1 MPKRTDIRKI
11 LIIGSGPIVIGQGCE
26 FDYSGTQAC
35 KALKEEGYEVVLV
48 NSNPATIMT
57 DPLTA
62 DRTYIEPLIPEIVE
76 QVIARERPDALLP
89 TVGGQTALNLAVAL
103 CERGV
108 LDTYG
113 VEMIGANLRSIQVA
127 EDRLAFK
134 DAMARIGLPMLLSG
148 TVTTLDEAVVLLDK
162 VGFPAI
168 IRPSFTLGGTGGG
181 IAYNREEFEEIVSA
195 GLDASPTRQVL
206 IEESVLGWKEYE
218 LEVMRDLADNVVII
232 CSIENFDAMGV
243 HTGDSITVA
252 PAMTLTDKEY
262 QAMRDEA
269 IRVIREVGVET
280 GGSNIQFAV
289 EPATGRRVVIEMN
302 PRVSRSSAL
311 ASKATGFPIAKI
323 AAKLAVGY
331 TLDEIPNDITKS
343 TPSSFEPT
351 LDYVVVKIPRWAFEK
366 FPATVATLG
375 TQMKSVGEAMAIGR
389 TFKEALQK
397 ALRSLEIGR
406 AGLGADGKDRMDPAR
421 LREKLITPNWER
433 IFYLR
438 HAFQAGMTVAEI
450 AGLTKIDP
458 WFLQQIEEL
467 AAMEDTLVKA
477 GFANVPKDLFRNAK
491 RAGFSDR
498 QLAHLWNGTED
509 AVRAGRKA
517 AGIEAVYKTIDTCAA
532 EFEARTPYL
541 YSTFE
546 DEDESHPSGRRKV
559 IILGGGPNR
568 IGQGIEFDYCCCHA
582 SFALKEEGIESIMI
596 NCNPETVST
605 DYDTSDRL
613 YFEPLTLEDVLR
625 IVEIEKPEGVIVQ
638 FGGQTPLGLAL
649 PLQARGVG
657 ILGTSPDSIDLA
669 EDRRRFGALLADLKI
684 PAPAWGTAR
693 SLEEATEIGR
703 RIGYPL
709 LVRPSYVLGGRAM
722 FVTHDE
728 ERLAETMRRAVE
740 ASPEHPVLLDRFL
753 EDAFELDVDALCDGK
768 RVVVAGIMQ
777 HIEEAGIHSGDSSC
791 VLPPH
796 SPEVASKLDV
806 VRDYTR
812 RLAMALSVRGL
823 MNVQYAIKGD
833 DVFVLEVNPRA
844 SRTVPFVS
852 KATGIPL
859 ARIAAKIMVGRTLD
873 DLGIQD
879 EPKLNGQFVKAS
891 VFPFAKFPGDDPVL
905 GPEMRSTGE
914 VMGFADGFGEAFAKA
929 SYGAGLKLPVEGT
942 AFVTVNDRDK
952 GQLLPLAHQLIE
964 LGFRLVATD
973 GTARFLRSNGAPC
986 AHVFKVLE
994 GRPNAVDLMKNGAI
1008 HLVINTPLG
1017 KASYFD
1023 EKALRTTATQRGI
1036 PLITTLSGAHAMV
1049 EAIRALQRG
1058 ALTVKSLQ
1066 EVYA

>member
-1 MPKRTDIRKI
+1 VPKRTDIRKI

-108 LDTYG
+108 LDKYG